1 MLPGRTKHSNF
12 QVPEDSS
19 RDSMVKS
26 FDLKWN
32 IFNIICVSLDPHH
45 FTNPYERRRMN
56 EDVVLNIRIC
66 RALMFI

>member
-1 MLPGRTKHSNF
+1 
-12 QVPEDSS
+12 
-19 RDSMVKS
+19 MVKS